1 MRRSS
6 LRKRKLIISMS
17 HTSKNFQLRIYG
29 PIWRKI
35 LTSIFTSKILTLMT
49 KDHVVPTF
57 LISLTQSILIIL
69 NKSWSMLLRRDSLL
83 KVFKTRIKLSR
94 QLMTGMMNY
103 RKCRF
108 CPVSQFLKH
117 FLIFFQL
124 QKNLAKPCIFLK
136 QVPRRS
142 TLIRRE
148 SLFLFLAQSENFISK
163 SILRARNRI
172 HLLQR

>member
-1 MRRSS
+1 
-6 LRKRKLIISMS
+6 
-17 HTSKNFQLRIYG
+17 
-29 PIWRKI
+29 
-35 LTSIFTSKILTLMT
+35 MT
-49 KDHVVPTF
+49 KGLVVPTF

-142 TLIRRE
+142 ILIRRE
-148 SLFLFLAQSENFISK
+148 SLFLFLAQSENIISK

-172 HLLQR
+172 HQLQRKTTKETSSCPLRIHTTQRNLCKSDMFDMVNAYSLIY